1 MAPTY
6 YDLACDKD
14 FWIKLNPDLHIEG
27 VAAKN
32 AWSPVNL
39 QKNILEDFKK
49 DMVQDGYFVSEPV
62 LDAAEMAKL
71 TDAVKVLALEQW
83 PTIFAMVYDEFWQ
96 VYQRAGSVLNHILG
110 SNYRQL
116 PNFWV
121 YHIAPDNGGSGWAP
135 HRDRAQTVT
144 IRPDGMPNSMT
155 IWIALNDA
163 TLWNGCMYVLPARR
177 DLNYPHSPW
186 NFELGVNDLQSI
198 RALPAKAGSIL
209 SWNESLIH
217 WGAKSSDKAQG
228 ARVSAACAFQRA
240 DVDPFETPV
249 LDPYIVPGFKT
260 RLGII
265 GQQLF
270 RFAIHTGMPEAVR
283 NLAQE
288 LGKLSETI
296 QIYDQNNPYRGA
308 KAGKVKVAK

>member
-32 AWSPVNL
+32 AWSPLNL
-39 QKNILEDFKK
+39 QKNVLEDLKK

-62 LDAAEMAKL
+62 LDPAEMAKL

-121 YHIAPDNGGSGWAP
+121 YHIAPDHGGSGWAP

-186 NFELGVNDLQSI
+186 NFELGVKDLQSI
-198 RALPAKAGSIL
+198 RALPAKTGSIL

-217 WGAKSSDKAQG
+217 WGAKSSDKAHG
-228 ARVSAACAFQRA
+228 PRVSAACAFQRA
-240 DVDPFETPV
+240 DIDPLETPV
-249 LDPYIVPGFKT
+249 LDPYIVPTFKT

-296 QIYDQNNPYRGA
+296 QIYDQSNPYRGA
-308 KAGKVKVAK
+308 KAGKIKVAK

>member
-6 YDLACDKD
+6 FEIACDKD
-14 FWIKLNPDLHIEG
+14 FWIRLNPDLHIEG

-32 AWSPVNL
+32 AWAPASFN
-39 QKNILEDFKK
+39 KNILENFKN
-49 DMVQDGYFVSEPV
+49 DMILDGYFASDPV
-62 LDAAEMAKL
+62 LDHTEMAKL

-96 VYQRAGSVLNHILG
+96 IYQRAGTILNHILG
-110 SNYRQL
+110 TNYRQL

-121 YHIAPDNGGSGWAP
+121 YHVSPDQQGSGWAP
-135 HRDRAQTVT
+135 HRDRAQAVT
-144 IRPDGMPNSMT
+144 IRKDGLPNSIT

-177 DLNYPHSPW
+177 DPNYPHSPW
-186 NFELGVNDLQSI
+186 TFELGVNDLQSI
-198 RALPAKAGSIL
+198 RALPAKTGSIL

-217 WGAKSSDKAQG
+217 WGSKSSDKALG
-228 ARVSAACAFQRA
+228 PRVSAACAFQRA
-240 DVDPFETPV
+240 DVDPLETPL
-249 LDPYIVPGFKT
+249 LDPYIVPSFKT

-283 NLAQE
+283 TLAQD
-288 LGKLSETI
+288 LGRLSETI
-296 QIYDQNNPYRGA
+296 QIYSQDNPYQGA
-308 KAGKVKVAK
+308 KAGKVKVAR

>member
-1 MAPTY
+1 MAATY

-14 FWIKLNPDLHIEG
+14 FWIRLNPDLHIEG
-27 VAAKN
+27 VAVQK
-32 AWSPVNL
+32 AWTSANL
-39 QKNILEDFKK
+39 SKDLLEAFKK

-62 LDAAEMAKL
+62 LDHGEMARL

-96 VYQRAGSVLNHILG
+96 IYQRAGSVLNHILG

-121 YHIAPDNGGSGWAP
+121 YHIAPDQGGSGWAP

-144 IRPDGMPNSMT
+144 IRKDGMPNSMT

-177 DLNYPHSPW
+177 DPNYPHNPW
-186 NFELGVNDLQSI
+186 TFELGVKDLQSI

-217 WGAKSSDKAQG
+217 WGSKSSDKAQG
-228 ARVSAACAFQRA
+228 PRVSAACAFQRA
-240 DVDPFETPV
+240 DIDPLETPV
-249 LDPYIVPGFKT
+249 LDPYVIPSFKT

-270 RFAIHTGMPEAVR
+270 RFAIHTGMPAAVQT
-283 NLAQE
+283 LAQE

-296 QIYDQNNPYRGA
+296 QIYDHNNPYQGA